1 MPNIRKG
8 SGYSW
13 SSNSKALAGDDREQ
27 RGFTVDNLDTKQ
39 LNDAANN
46 YERIFIIARDIL
58 QLKPQDNILQSAQ
71 DIADA
76 IREKG
81 LVK

>member
-13 SSNSKALAGDDREQ
+13 SNISKTLAGGEREES
-27 RGFTVDNLDTKQ
+27 GFIVDNLDTKQ
-39 LNDAANN
+39 FNDAANN

-58 QLKPQDNILQSAQ
+58 QSKPQDNILQSAQ

-76 IREKG
+76 IRQKG
-81 LVK
+81 LIK